1 MTPEQIAELKKT
13 VGEQAAAEIKR
24 VSDEAEQRINTAMA
38 DKTKGLMSEK
48 TFSEFKENELKS
60 VNDALQKL
68 EDAMKEQ
75 GNKINAVLENQA
87 PASKTFEQFLI
98 EMAPQIKEAKQN
110 GKMIEITATQL
121 KDAGVTSIGGSI
133 QDMGTPPTS
142 PYAPGIGGADLQIFD
157 IVRDPNFVLNQ
168 VDMGRTNTSRLAWAN
183 ETDYQGAPEEVTEGN
198 DKPLTQHKFQVEM
211 STAKKIAGYITL
223 TDEFDQDLPNF
234 ATRVRR
240 MLQEDVIRG
249 WDTAV
254 QTALIAAAKSYEITS
269 LDDSTPYANYWDAIH
284 AMLTQ
289 VRKYNFSPNT
299 VAFSP
304 EVEMI
309 LNTRKGSDGHYLTPA
324 FAQTLRTISVV
335 ANKLGLGNA
344 LVGDLKQYKVD
355 VYKEFVLKV
364 GLVNDD
370 LIKNQ
375 FSVVGEIRYH
385 RYISDARKKAICH
398 DNLNDVVS
406 QINQAASS
414 I

>member
-13 VGEQAAAEIKR
+13 VGEQAAAEIKKT
-24 VSDEAEQRINTAMA
+24 SDAAEQRINQAME
-38 DKTKGLMSEK
+38 DKTKGLMTDK
-48 TFSEFKENELKS
+48 AFSEFKENELKT

-75 GNKINAVLENQA
+75 GNKINAVLERQA
-87 PASKTFEQFLI
+87 PASKSFEEFITEL
-98 EMAPQIKEAKQN
+98 APQIKEAKNN
-110 GKMIEITATQL
+110 GKMIEITSTQL
-121 KDAGVTSIGGSI
+121 KAAGVTSIGGSV
-133 QDMGTPPTS
+133 QNMDTPPNS
-142 PYAPGIGGADLQIFD
+142 PYAPGIGGGDLEIFD
-157 IVRDPNFVLNQ
+157 IARDPNFILNQ
-168 VDMGRTNTSRLAWAN
+168 VDMGRTGMSRLAWAN

-198 DKPLTQHKFQVEM
+198 DKPLTQHKFKVEM
-211 STAKKIAGYITL
+211 SEAKKIAGYIKL

-254 QTALIAAAKSYEITS
+254 QTAVIAAARDFNINT
-269 LDDSTPYANYWDAIH
+269 LNDSTPFANYWDALM

-289 VRKYNFSPNT
+289 VRKYNFNPNT
-299 VAFSP
+299 IGVSP
-304 EVEMI
+304 EVDMI
-309 LNTRKGSDGHYLTPA
+309 LATRKTTTGEYLTPA
-324 FAQTLRTISVV
+324 FAPTIDRMKVI
-335 ANKLGLGNA
+335 ANKLGVGNA

-375 FSVVGEIRYH
+375 FSIVGEIRYH
-385 RYISDARKKAICH
+385 RYISDARKNAICH
-398 DNLNDVVS
+398 DNLNDVVTAIS
-406 QINQAASS
+406 QASS
-414 I
+414 SI

>member
-24 VSDEAEQRINTAMA
+24 TSDEAEKRINEAMEN
-38 DKTKGLMSEK
+38 KTKGLMSEK
-48 TFSEFKENELKS
+48 TFSEFKENELKT
-60 VNDALQKL
+60 VNDALAKL
-68 EDAMKEQ
+68 ENAMKEQ
-75 GNKINAVLENQA
+75 GNKINAVLEYQA
-87 PASKTFEQFLI
+87 PASKSFEQFITEL
-98 EMAPQIKEAKQN
+98 APQIKEAKIN
-110 GKMIEITATQL
+110 GKMIEITAAQL
-121 KDAGVTSIGGSI
+121 KAAGVTSIGGSV
-133 QDMGTPPTS
+133 QAMDAAPTS
-142 PYAPGIGGADLQIFD
+142 PYAPGIGAGDLEIFD
-157 IVRDPNFVLNQ
+157 IARDPNFILNQ
-168 VDMGRTNTSRLAWAN
+168 VDMGRTSNSRLAWAN

-198 DKPLTQHKFQVEM
+198 DKPLTQHKFKVEM
-211 STAKKIAGYITL
+211 SEAKKIAGYIKL

-254 QTALIAAAKSYEITS
+254 QTAVIAAANDYDIST
-269 LDDSTPYANYWDAIH
+269 LNDSTPFANYWDALM

-289 VRKYNFSPNT
+289 VRKYNFTPNT
-299 VAFSP
+299 IGLSP
-304 EVEMI
+304 EVDMI
-309 LNTRKGSDGHYLTPA
+309 LGTRKGTDGHYLTPA
-324 FAQTLRTISVV
+324 FAPMVDRMKVV
-335 ANKLGLGNA
+335 ANKLGVGNA

-375 FSVVGEIRYH
+375 FSIVGEIRYH
-385 RYISDARKKAICH
+385 RYISDARKNAICH
-398 DNLNDVVS
+398 DNLNDIVTA
-406 QINQAASS
+406 INQASSS